1 MRCHDACII
10 PTVPCPASSIPCAHV
25 TIPAASTALLG
36 SWMDAPRPG
45 RRAHVV
51 CLARFT
57 LVITFSRLF
66 PMTRHDM
73 TITAASGVSVSASA
87 RCYWLDMSASS
98 IVLPACLPACLF
110 ACLLACLT
118 RSFYSI
124 MKGYKYMYRAT
135 CALSGFL
142 TCGYATRGLVGESAA
157 AAFLLFH
164 FCFFVSR
171 LCFHYICI

>member
-57 LVITFSRLF
+57 LVITFSRVF
-66 PMTRHDM
+66 PRHD
-73 TITAASGVSVSASA
+73 TTPRIFRSRFPRGVIG
-87 RCYWLDMSASS
+87 S
-98 IVLPACLPACLF
+98 IYGYLRLPCLPACL
-110 ACLLACLT
+110 LASLVFDNERAT
-118 RSFYSI
+118 E
-124 MKGYKYMYRAT
+124 YMYRAT

-142 TCGYATRGLVGESAA
+142 AYGYARHGFVVESAA
-157 AAFLLFH
+157 AAFLLFYS
-164 FCFFVSR
+164 CFFVSR
-171 LCFHYICI
+171 LCFHDVCI